1 MTAHTRK
8 ITQARGKKISPKAVK
23 SGAAALGAA
32 MMKPRSTKA
41 MKEKSPRK
49 VKKI

>member
-1 MTAHTRK
+1 MTSRR
-8 ITQARGKKISPKAVK
+8 IPQAKGKKVSPKSVK
-23 SGAAALGAA
+23 AGAAALGAA
-32 MMKPRSTKA
+32 MMKPSSTKA